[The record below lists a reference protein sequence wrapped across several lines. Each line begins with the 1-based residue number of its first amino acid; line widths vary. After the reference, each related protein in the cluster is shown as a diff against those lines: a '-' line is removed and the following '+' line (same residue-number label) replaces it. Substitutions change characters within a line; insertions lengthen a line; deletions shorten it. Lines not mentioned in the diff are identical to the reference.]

1 MIDPPKP
8 PETETK
14 QESAPHH
21 RPRPNDGDVHA
32 MQAHLN
38 KPEGAGN
45 ALSSLFSS
53 QTKQV
58 CTDPKHKTGTDDLEQ
73 RLRRHQ
79 ADQEEENHPGQQPED
94 GEDDPEDLAQE
105 VAEHILVSDK
115 AHLDQG
121 AGNEVR
127 IKIKNT
133 ILKDAHVHLVREP
146 DCLQVKLIS
155 SHEQSVQTLV
165 AARYSLEKQLEKN
178 YKGLIKISIIH
189 LNQKGEAQV
198 GNNE

>member
-8 PETETK
+8 PETDAK
-14 QESAPHH
+14 QGDAPHH
-21 RPRPNDGDVHA
+21 RNTANDGDVHA
-32 MQAHLN
+32 MDALLN
-38 KPEGAGN
+38 KPEGSGN
-45 ALSSLFSS
+45 TLSSLFSS

-58 CTDPKHKTGTDDLEQ
+58 STAPKHKTGADNLEQ
-73 RLRRHQ
+73 KLKRHQ
-79 ADQEEENHPGQQPED
+79 ADQEDENARDQQPED
-94 GEDDPEDLAQE
+94 GEGTSEDLAQE

-127 IKIKNT
+127 IKIKNS

-189 LNQKGEAQV
+189 LNHKGETQV
-198 GNNE
+198 GNHE